1 MEKQYLDFCY
11 GEDFCGETKCIN
23 VELNTYNGCEEC
35 LKNRIE
41 QCRRFLKEIKNE
53 IH

>member
-11 GEDFCGETKCIN
+11 GEDICGETKCVN